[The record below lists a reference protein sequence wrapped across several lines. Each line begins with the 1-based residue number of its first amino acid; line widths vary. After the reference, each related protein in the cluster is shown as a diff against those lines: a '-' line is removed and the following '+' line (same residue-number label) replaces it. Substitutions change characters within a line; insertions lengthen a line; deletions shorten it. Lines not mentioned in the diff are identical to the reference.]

1 MFSARTSWDR
11 TENALA
17 VALERARAAGR
28 ALVDLTESNPTRAGI
43 ADLAPLLAELGHPR
57 AALYEPAPL
66 GHPSARRAV
75 AGYYRDRGVSVG
87 AERVVL
93 SASTSEAYSWLFGL
107 LADPDDSI
115 LVPRPSYPL
124 LGWIAAQQQVRL
136 RPYRL
141 ARESDFRIDF
151 GDLRRAIDPSTRA
164 IVLVHPNNPTGSFA
178 RQAEATELAAIA
190 REHDLALIVDEVFGD
205 YRLDPTPPDILPTF
219 AAPLST
225 AAPLSFVLSGLSKG
239 LLLPQA
245 KLGWTVVGGSDAL
258 VAEALARLELIAD
271 TYLSVSTPVQLALP
285 SLLERR
291 AALLAAANARLL
303 ANLVALDSA
312 LAALGPS
319 AAVRRLP
326 AHGGWYATL
335 EVARVRDEEA
345 WVELLLR
352 EEGIVV
358 HPGYFFD
365 FDRDGFLVI
374 SLLPR
379 TEVFGEA
386 IPRLLRHLVA
396 V

>member
-1 MFSARTSWDR
+1 VFSARTSWDR
-11 TENALA
+11 TPNTLTL
-17 VALERARAAGR
+17 ALERARGSGKV
-28 ALVDLTESNPTRAGI
+28 LVDLTESNPTRAGI
-43 ADLAPLLAELGHPR
+43 ADLAPLLAELGDPR
-57 AALYEPAPL
+57 GALYEPAPL
-66 GHPSARRAV
+66 GHPDARRAV
-75 AGYYRDRGVSVG
+75 AGYYRERGVVVD
-87 AERVVL
+87 AARVML

-115 LVPRPSYPL
+115 LIPRPSYPL
-124 LGWIAAQQQVRL
+124 LGWIAAQQRVRL

-151 GDLRRAIDPSTRA
+151 GDLRYVIDGTTRA
-164 IVLVHPNNPTGSFA
+164 IVLVHPNNPTGSFV
-178 RQAEATELAAIA
+178 RRAEAEELAAVC

-205 YRLDPTPPDILPTF
+205 HHLDAPPADVLPTF
-219 AAPLST
+219 AAPFGD
-225 AAPLSFVLSGLSKG
+225 APLSFVLSGLSKV

-245 KLGWTVVGGSDAL
+245 KLGWTVVGGRDAL

-285 SLLERR
+285 
-291 AALLAAANARLL
+291 ALLARRASVLAAMRARLG
-303 ANLVALDSA
+303 ANLAALDSS

-326 AHGGWYATL
+326 AFGGWYATL

-352 EEGIVV
+352 EEGIIV

-365 FDRDGFLVI
+365 FDRDGFLVL
-374 SLLPR
+374 SLLPPPD
-379 TEVFGEA
+379 VFAEA
-386 IPRLLRHLVA
+386 VPRLLRHLAA